1 MLFKV
6 AIIEDNNSTVRSLTS
21 TIDWRALGCEV
32 IGVAYDGESGKNLV
46 VTMTPDI
53 VLTDIRMP
61 KRDGLTMIQEV
72 NQFIPES
79 KIIIITGYDQFSYA
93 NQAIKLSVFDYILKP
108 IDNQEIERSV
118 RRAVACL
125 QTQKKQGAILN
136 QAAEQIRRARLI
148 SILINE
154 CQTEPAYMEI
164 PGQINPDFE
173 KFYVLAMRSL
183 DEKTFPNAL
192 LNHLDMIM
200 ERSGINATTLVLY
213 DVGVVYVNYDGES
226 ENWQRDS
233 SILSNLISSQM
244 LHEVH
249 IGVST
254 LHESGSGIRA
264 AYLQARQALWAISLH
279 KPTNSENTLWF
290 HQISNIGVP
299 ISAVNRGIDDLIDK
313 AEISEASAI
322 EATEVL
328 LRLSG
333 EQYSNLR
340 TMVSLYAF
348 ALIRKFDKCS
358 SEKID
363 SALTRL
369 WFVTDEENTRAC
381 LINLHMTLKGELE
394 NRRIGTYSLLTK
406 SALGYIKLHAI
417 EHIRLGEVAEN
428 LCISPNYLSALI
440 RKETGATF
448 RSHVLEAKMDVA
460 CRLLADPRIL
470 VDEIARIVGYG
481 NYISFYSVFK
491 RLKNMTPTDYRN
503 KLAES

>member
-6 AIIEDNNSTVRSLTS
+6 AIIEDNNATVRSLTN
-21 TIDWRALGCEV
+21 TIDWHALGCEV
-32 IGVAYDGESGKNLV
+32 IGVAFDGESGKNLV
-46 VTMTPDI
+46 LSKAPDI

-72 NQFIPES
+72 SQFIPES

-125 QTQKKQGAILN
+125 QTQKKQGAFLD
-136 QAAEQIRRARLI
+136 QATEQIRRAQLI
-148 SILINE
+148 SILTNE
-154 CQTEPAYMEI
+154 CQTEPAYVGL
-164 PGQINPDFE
+164 PGQSNHNFE
-173 KFYVLAMRSL
+173 RFYALAMRSL

-200 ERSGINATTLVLY
+200 ESIGVNATSLLLY
-213 DVGVVYVNYDGES
+213 DVGVVFVNYDEKA

-233 SILSNLISSQM
+233 SILSDLISTQM
-244 LHEVH
+244 LHKVH

-254 LHESGSGIRA
+254 LHESRSGIRA
-264 AYLQARQALWAISLH
+264 AYLQARQALWAISLQ
-279 KPTNSENTLWF
+279 KPTSSANTYWF
-290 HQISNIGVP
+290 HQISSIGVP
-299 ISAVNRGIDDLIDK
+299 ISAVNRRIDDLI
-313 AEISEASAI
+313 EVTELSEASAI
-322 EATEVL
+322 EAAEVL
-328 LRLSG
+328 LNLSG
-333 EQYSNLR
+333 EQYNNLR

-348 ALIRKFDKCS
+348 ALVRKFDKYC

-369 WFVTDEENTRAC
+369 WFVTDEENTREC
-381 LINLHMTLKGELE
+381 LIDLHMILREKLE
-394 NRRIGTYSLLTK
+394 NHHVVTSSLLTRN
-406 SALGYIKLHAI
+406 ALSYIRLHAI
-417 EHIRLGEVAEN
+417 ENIRLGDVAEN

-448 RSHVLEAKMDVA
+448 HSHVLEAKMDVA
-460 CRLLADPRIL
+460 CKLLADPRIL

-481 NYISFYSVFK
+481 NYISFYNVFK